1 VVTNKQYMER
11 AGESSH
17 ILASIKVIFS

>member
-1 VVTNKQYMER
+1 VVTNKQYMGR